1 MIAITSLMCFVAALV
16 PEDGSTLSLP
26 KVNSS
31 VVSPATVAPE
41 AIEKQNLDF
50 PITLVPLAEPEMD
63 LPEPA
68 SQKIEAKLIK
78 APLDEENIPV
88 EKTAMSVASEEPI
101 AENTPAET
109 ASTKTMQ
116 INMQEVFF
124 GAPVIYSILAL
135 MSLGAMTLWLYHMM
149 MLREEKLMPS
159 EFASKVENNLAVGN
173 WQEALSSCRKEMG
186 LLSVLVQ
193 AAITARHEG
202 SHAMIERMQT
212 EGKRATCFFW
222 QRLSLLNDIAL
233 IAPMIGLLG
242 TVIGMFYAFYD
253 VNRTVDSMYALFDGL
268 GISVGTTVAGL
279 ILAIVALFFHSTLK
293 YRLVRQ
299 LSSVEAKAQKIALHP
314 SSIAAHNENANLK
327 DSHEFNT

>member
-1 MIAITSLMCFVAALV
+1 MIAITSFLCVVAALV
-16 PEDGSTLSLP
+16 PEDGSPLSLP
-26 KVNSS
+26 LVNSS
-31 VVSPATVAPE
+31 VISPVTIAPE

-50 PITLVPLAEPEMD
+50 PITLVPLAEPKMG

-68 SQKIEAKLIK
+68 SQKLEAKLIK

-88 EKTAMSVASEEPI
+88 ENASMSASAEEPI
-101 AENTPAET
+101 AENVSSYEESA
-109 ASTKTMQ
+109 KHMQ

-124 GAPVIYSILAL
+124 GAPIIYSILGL
-135 MSLGAMTLWLYHMM
+135 MSLGAMTLWLYHML

-159 EFASKVENNLAVGN
+159 EFATKVENNLAVGN

-233 IAPMIGLLG
+233 IAPMVGLLG

-314 SSIAAHNENANLK
+314 SAIATHTSNANLK